1 MTIIKVTCPRCGDLD
16 LQIWQLLARRTEA
29 TASYEFT
36 CTVCEIDVVRD
47 IDQPTLDR
55 LSRAGVRVVTDL
67 GPMTHEYVAA
77 ATRYL
82 RENDLLVADAQTVE
96 S

>member
-16 LQIWQLLARRTEA
+16 LNVWQLLARRSETS
-29 TASYEFT
+29 ASYEFT
-36 CTVCEIDVVRD
+36 CTVCEIDVVKD
-47 IDQPTLDR
+47 IDAPTLER
-55 LSRAGVRVVTDL
+55 LSRAGVRVVTNL
-67 GPMTHEYVAA
+67 GPMTHDYVAA

-82 RENDLLVADAQTVE
+82 RENDLLVADALTVE